1 MRKFSGQK
9 PDGKAIVL
17 DQGLANLI
25 DETESKKSSSVISIK
40 RAKSSYGGYA
50 TRANILQGNGV
61 EIKHFLRHFGPF

>member
-1 MRKFSGQK
+1 MRKFSSRK
-9 PDGKAIVL
+9 PEGKAIVL
-17 DQGLANLI
+17 DHDLVNLI
-25 DETESKKSSSVISIK
+25 DETESKKSSSVLSIK